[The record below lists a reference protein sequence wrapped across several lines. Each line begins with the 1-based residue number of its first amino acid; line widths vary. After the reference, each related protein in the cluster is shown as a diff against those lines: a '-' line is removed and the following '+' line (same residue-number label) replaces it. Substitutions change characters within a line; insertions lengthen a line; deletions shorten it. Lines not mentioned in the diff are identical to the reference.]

1 MMKKVQTWKRMNK
14 NNLRLIKL
22 KYENNDFYVYLLL

>member
-22 KYENNDFYVYLLL
+22 KYKNNDFYVYLLL